1 VLVPAPDA
9 AALSV
14 RTRAARARLDTL
26 AHAEPAVTSPD
37 PATPAPEQPTPVRV
51 DDLAGGWS
59 GPVFEGLDL
68 TLRAG
73 VRVGVVG
80 PSGSGKSTLAAVL
93 VRFVDPVSGR
103 VRVDGTDLRHL
114 HLDEVHRLVGL
125 VDDDPY
131 VFASS
136 VLENVRLARPGS
148 SRAEVDQVLRAVSL
162 GGWLDGLPQGLDTL
176 VGEGRDAVSGG
187 ERARLGL
194 ARALLADH
202 PVLVLDEPTAHLDT
216 TTAVAVAAD
225 VLRATQG
232 RTLVWVTHD
241 TVALDELDLVVDL
254 GEHQAR
260 PARALDPWERAS

>member
-1 VLVPAPDA
+1 
-9 AALSV
+9 
-14 RTRAARARLDTL
+14 
-26 AHAEPAVTSPD
+26 
-37 PATPAPEQPTPVRV
+37 
-51 DDLAGGWS
+51 
-59 GPVFEGLDL
+59 
-68 TLRAG
+68 
-73 VRVGVVG
+73 VVG

-93 VRFVDPVSGR
+93 VRFVDPLSGQ
-103 VRVDGTDLRHL
+103 VRVDGTDLRRL

-136 VLENVRLARPGS
+136 VLENVRLARPGC
-148 SRAEVDQVLRAVSL
+148 SRAEVDRVLREVSL

-202 PVLVLDEPTAHLDT
+202 SVLVLDEPTAHLDT
-216 TTAVAVAAD
+216 TTAEAVAAD
-225 VLRATQG
+225 VLRATRG

-241 TVALDELDLVVDL
+241 AVALDALDLVVDL
-254 GEHQAR
+254 GDHE
-260 PARALDPWERAS
+260 ARARAAEPWERAS